1 MYGMSACRVWAN
13 LHPACQIVNVL
24 QVPLL
29 PHRKIASPPL
39 LTFDGFYRL
48 WQWLAGMALPIGE
61 NLTRITKGI
70 YPVSYLSA
78 LGLCVGRYA
87 MRGKLCLKDRELQ
100 KSRVI
105 PGFFFKPPYL
115 LARFINTFLRG

>member
-1 MYGMSACRVWAN
+1 LFDFGDD
-13 LHPACQIVNVL
+13 
-24 QVPLL
+24 LL
-29 PHRKIASPPL
+29 ASNKEGRSNDP
-39 LTFDGFYRL
+39 RL
-48 WQWLAGMALPIGE
+48 ALPIGE

-115 LARFINTFLRG
+115 LARVINTFLRA